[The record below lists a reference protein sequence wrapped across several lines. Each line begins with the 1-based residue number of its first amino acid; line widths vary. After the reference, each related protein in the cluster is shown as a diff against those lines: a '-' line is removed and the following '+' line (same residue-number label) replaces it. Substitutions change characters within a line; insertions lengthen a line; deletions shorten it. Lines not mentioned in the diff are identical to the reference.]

1 MFLLVYLNFAF
12 FVKSF
17 VTLFFSMASLSFTEL
32 NVYKECRSLRK
43 QISQLV
49 KSQFPDIEKF
59 KLTDQIIRSSRSVTA
74 NLSEGYGRFY
84 FKENIQFCRISRGSL
99 SETLEHLI
107 TAFDEG
113 YITQSQLDS
122 FKQQI
127 ENCGKLLNGYINYL
141 KKVANPPDEN

>member
-1 MFLLVYLNFAF
+1 
-12 FVKSF
+12 
-17 VTLFFSMASLSFTEL
+17 MANLSFTEL

-43 QISQLV
+43 QISYLV
-49 KSQFPDIEKF
+49 KLQFPEIEKY

-74 NLSEGYGRFY
+74 NISEGYGRFY

-113 YITQSQLDS
+113 YISLDQLDS
-122 FKQQI
+122 FKIQI
-127 ENCGKLLNGYINYL
+127 DNCGKLLNGYINYL
-141 KKVANPPDEN
+141 KKAAKPKEEE